1 VGSFDVVYSCTGLE
15 VRGLLSKKRG
25 VLLWCVEAGRFGGE
39 SWVLMIE
46 NDDGATKDAATQRKM
61 CSGFCW

>member
-1 VGSFDVVYSCTGLE
+1 MGSFDVLYSFTRLE

-39 SWVLMIE
+39 SWVLMVE
-46 NDDGATKDAATQRKM
+46 NDDGATKDV
-61 CSGFCW
+61 F